1 MITVSFEDLPGLAGQ
16 EIGVS
21 DWVLIDQDRVNAF
34 AELTGDRQWIHVD
47 VERARKESPDGT
59 TIAHGYLA
67 LSLLT
72 TLSSNIMRVTGIS
85 RGLNYGANRVRFTGT
100 VPVGRRLRARQTIMS
115 VQKLASGGPSTDG
128 WLLVSRMTIEV
139 EGRDRPACIAETLTL
154 LYK

>member
-59 TIAHGYLA
+59 TIVHGYLA